1 MSFSF
6 GSGIALA
13 TAHEMPERICKVL
26 LSSPSY
32 PVYKHENWRELDQ
45 FYHLSAVLAQR
56 WPAMFRQLIPFL
68 VRSIIQNAPR
78 YMERYCKRSPS
89 AHDIELLS
97 HPTIGLRSSKML
109 EERTAG
115 GVNGMVEE
123 NLLNSRGWDFDVSHI
138 LAQVEIYHGAD
149 DNVAPAQGG
158 ELLSKHLPNASYTL
172 FNDRGHYQH
181 ISSWPWMVARAAGMD
196 VKPYDRTYSIPTI

>member
-1 MSFSF
+1 
-6 GSGIALA
+6 
-13 TAHEMPERICKVL
+13 
-26 LSSPSY
+26 
-32 PVYKHENWRELDQ
+32 
-45 FYHLSAVLAQR
+45 
-56 WPAMFRQLIPFL
+56 MFRQLIPFL

-138 LAQVEIYHGAD
+138 LAKVEIYHGAD